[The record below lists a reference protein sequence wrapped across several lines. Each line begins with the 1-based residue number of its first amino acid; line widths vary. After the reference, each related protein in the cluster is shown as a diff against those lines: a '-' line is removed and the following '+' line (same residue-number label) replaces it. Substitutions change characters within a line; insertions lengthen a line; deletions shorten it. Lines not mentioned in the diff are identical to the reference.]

1 MPPDH
6 GQVHVP
12 PPHFLSLYTYVHNI
26 HQEANSQTIVALT
39 ALRLNHFLI
48 QADIPTYMGII
59 DDTSKAEISMDTD
72 QTGTMRKYEVP
83 NHNLL
88 SVHKN

>member
-1 MPPDH
+1 M
-6 GQVHVP
+6 
-12 PPHFLSLYTYVHNI
+12 
-26 HQEANSQTIVALT
+26 T

-59 DDTSKAEISMDTD
+59 DDTSKAEIPMDTD
-72 QTGTMRKYEVP
+72 QTGTMCKYEVP
-83 NHNLL
+83 DHNLL